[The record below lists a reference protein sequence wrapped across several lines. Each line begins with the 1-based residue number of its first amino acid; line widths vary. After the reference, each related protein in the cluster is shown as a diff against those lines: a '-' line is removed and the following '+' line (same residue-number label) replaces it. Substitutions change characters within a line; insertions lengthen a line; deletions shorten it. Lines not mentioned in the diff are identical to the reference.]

1 MDKVRSR
8 STSTTLSHGIRHP
21 MVVLLLIWGA
31 VAQGCSAVPT
41 EATRKL
47 AIGPDAPS
55 AAVFPIPSYCTHYW
69 KSGVS
74 GVIDDST
81 KWSPATPIT
90 ADDTLCIVAPG
101 TYEVSLTAPGGG
113 TAALQ
118 IGGPSSNVTA
128 KFFDQGVWG
137 DRWVLLRAGST
148 LVLDS
153 SSLFS
158 RRITIEGTLT
168 LNASWLVADTVFN
181 DGTIAC
187 VGGASGAAMDNGGV
201 FENRASIRS
210 DSLCLLV
217 GDHGRIRQT
226 GGSITGASPVVVMS
240 TSQGAFEWSG
250 GTLGV
255 RANAPTES
263 VVQVIT
269 DTLILGNLALAG
281 TIEMAP
287 LFNGT
292 IRGSVGAGVHLDVG
306 GSADSVRFVVPQAL
320 FTNAGTIELRRT
332 GGQLPYEFPPMVNS
346 GTINV
351 VEPSTILTDSLRNV
365 GTGQIVLSDDLR
377 FARAGSTL
385 SNEATIA
392 RTVASAEL
400 VMRPTTTF
408 RTRASGVMTGELVL
422 DRATLTGV
430 GQVGNVVSLGGTVA
444 PGVGLGTITAKSVT
458 LDPASTL
465 AVDIGGTSVGSYD
478 QLVVTGGIH
487 YGGTLSIRTL
497 VTFAGGA
504 CGQVVPSITDNSVV
518 PRGAFTTVTGLGAQ
532 GPGREWRAY
541 NPKGTYNVVGF
552 NPDEVVHFTRS
563 SLSVAE
569 GGVSDTLQSCLGRT
583 APTAAVTVN
592 LPATLGQVT
601 ATPAVF
607 SLTDWVLPRTIT
619 TSAIDDAVV
628 EAPLVDVLAATTSS
642 ADAAYN
648 ALALANP
655 TVSVTDND
663 GSADVV
669 VTYREIPA
677 TILAGQS
684 FTFGVQATNNGPT
697 AITGGT
703 LAMSGVV
710 GFTITSVSGA
720 GCSWTATTMNCP
732 LTALAAAGKQTV
744 FVTATAGAAGSY
756 ANTATVAGHQPD
768 PLSTNNTVTHVF
780 VVQ

>member
-1 MDKVRSR
+1 MDKARSR
-8 STSTTLSHGIRHP
+8 ARSTVVSQGVRHP
-21 MVVLLLIWGA
+21 MVVFLLVWGA

-55 AAVFPIPSYCTHYW
+55 AAVFPVPLYCTHYW

-101 TYEVSLTAPGGG
+101 TYEVSLTADGGG

-137 DRWVLLRAGST
+137 DAWILLRAGST

-158 RRITIEGTLT
+158 NRITIEGTLT
-168 LNASWLVADTVFN
+168 LNASWLFADTVVN

-187 VGGASGAAMDNGGV
+187 VGGRSGAETDDGGV

-210 DSLCLLV
+210 DSLCLLIA
-217 GDHGRIRQT
+217 DHGRIRQT
-226 GGSITGASPVVVMS
+226 GGSITGASPVVVMGE
-240 TSQGAFEWSG
+240 GAFEWSG

-287 LFNGT
+287 LVNGT

-332 GGQLPYEFPPMVNS
+332 AGQLPYEFPPMVNS

-385 SNEATIA
+385 SNEGTIA

-465 AVDIGGTSVGSYD
+465 AVDIGGTSAGSYD
-478 QLVVTGGIH
+478 QLVVTGGVH

-569 GGVSDTLQSCLGRT
+569 GGMSDTLQACLGRA

-592 LPATLGQVT
+592 LPASLGQVT

-607 SLTDWVLPRTIT
+607 SLTDWVLPRIIT

-648 ALALANP
+648 ALALVHP

-703 LAMSGVV
+703 LAMSGAV

-720 GCSWTATTMNCP
+720 GCSWTATTMSCP

>member
-1 MDKVRSR
+1 MDKARSR
-8 STSTTLSHGIRHP
+8 ARSTVVSQGVRHP
-21 MVVLLLIWGA
+21 MVVFLLVWGA

-55 AAVFPIPSYCTHYW
+55 AAVFPVPLYCTHYW

-101 TYEVSLTAPGGG
+101 TYEVSLTAPGGV

-128 KFFDQGVWG
+128 KFFDKGVSG
-137 DRWVLLRAGST
+137 DAWILLRAGST

-158 RRITIEGTLT
+158 NRITIEGTLT
-168 LNASWLVADTVFN
+168 LNASWLFADTVVN

-187 VGGASGAAMDNGGV
+187 VGGRSGAATDDGGV

-210 DSLCLLV
+210 DSLCLLIA
-217 GDHGRIRQT
+217 DHGRIRQT
-226 GGSITGASPVVVMS
+226 GGSITGASPVVVMGE
-240 TSQGAFEWSG
+240 GAFEWSG

-287 LFNGT
+287 LVNGT

-332 GGQLPYEFPPMVNS
+332 AGQLPYEFPPMVNS

-385 SNEATIA
+385 SNEGTIA

-465 AVDIGGTSVGSYD
+465 AVDIGGTSAGSYD

-569 GGVSDTLQSCLGRT
+569 GGMSDTLQACLGRA

-592 LPATLGQVT
+592 LPASLGQVT

-607 SLTDWVLPRTIT
+607 SLTDWVLPRIIT

-648 ALALANP
+648 ALALVHP

-703 LAMSGVV
+703 LAMSGAV

-720 GCSWTATTMNCP
+720 GCSWTATTMSCP

>member
-1 MDKVRSR
+1 MDKARSR
-8 STSTTLSHGIRHP
+8 ARSTVVSQGVRHP
-21 MVVLLLIWGA
+21 MVVFLLVWGA

-55 AAVFPIPSYCTHYW
+55 AAVFPVPSYCTHYW
-69 KSGVS
+69 KTGVS

-101 TYEVSLTAPGGG
+101 TYEVSLTADGGG

-137 DRWVLLRAGST
+137 DAWILLRAGST

-158 RRITIEGTLT
+158 NRITIEGTLT
-168 LNASWLVADTVFN
+168 LNASWLFADTVVN

-187 VGGASGAAMDNGGV
+187 VGGRSGAETDDGGV

-210 DSLCLLV
+210 DSLCLLIA
-217 GDHGRIRQT
+217 DHGRIRQT
-226 GGSITGASPVVVMS
+226 GGSITGASPVVVMGE
-240 TSQGAFEWSG
+240 GAFEWSG

-287 LFNGT
+287 LVNGT

-332 GGQLPYEFPPMVNS
+332 AGQLPYEFPPMVNS

-385 SNEATIA
+385 SNEGTIA

-408 RTRASGVMTGELVL
+408 RTRASGVMTGELVI

-465 AVDIGGTSVGSYD
+465 AVDIGGTSAGSYD
-478 QLVVTGGIH
+478 QLVVTGGVH

-569 GGVSDTLQSCLGRT
+569 GGMSDTLQACLGRA

-592 LPATLGQVT
+592 LPASLGQVT

-607 SLTDWVLPRTIT
+607 SLTDWVLPRIIT

-648 ALALANP
+648 ALALVHP

-703 LAMSGVV
+703 LAMSGAV

-720 GCSWTATTMNCP
+720 GCSWTATTMSCP

>member
-1 MDKVRSR
+1 MDKARSR
-8 STSTTLSHGIRHP
+8 ARSTVVSQGVRHP
-21 MVVLLLIWGA
+21 MVVFLLVWGA

-55 AAVFPIPSYCTHYW
+55 AAVFPVPLYCTHYW

-101 TYEVSLTAPGGG
+101 TYEVSLTADGGG

-137 DRWVLLRAGST
+137 DAWILLRAGST

-158 RRITIEGTLT
+158 NRITIEGTLT
-168 LNASWLVADTVFN
+168 LNASWLFADTVVN

-187 VGGASGAAMDNGGV
+187 VGGRSGAETDDGGV

-210 DSLCLLV
+210 DSLCLLIA
-217 GDHGRIRQT
+217 DHGRIRQT
-226 GGSITGASPVVVMS
+226 GGSITGASPVVVMGE
-240 TSQGAFEWSG
+240 GAFEWSG

-263 VVQVIT
+263 VVQVIA
-269 DTLILGNLALAG
+269 DTLVLGNLALAG

-287 LFNGT
+287 LVNGT

-332 GGQLPYEFPPMVNS
+332 AGQLPYEFPPMVNS

-385 SNEATIA
+385 SNEGTIA

-465 AVDIGGTSVGSYD
+465 AVDIGGTSAGSYD

-569 GGVSDTLQSCLGRT
+569 GGMSDTLQACLGRA

-592 LPATLGQVT
+592 LPASLGQVT

-648 ALALANP
+648 ALALVHP

-703 LAMSGVV
+703 LAMSGAV

-720 GCSWTATTMNCP
+720 GCSWTATTMSCP

>member
-1 MDKVRSR
+1 MDKARSR
-8 STSTTLSHGIRHP
+8 ARSTVVSQGVRHP
-21 MVVLLLIWGA
+21 MVVFLLVWGA

-55 AAVFPIPSYCTHYW
+55 AAVFPVPSYCTHYW

-101 TYEVSLTAPGGG
+101 TYEVSLTADGGG

-137 DRWVLLRAGST
+137 DAWILLRAGST

-158 RRITIEGTLT
+158 NRITIEGTLT
-168 LNASWLVADTVFN
+168 LNASWLFADTVVN

-187 VGGASGAAMDNGGV
+187 VGGRSGAATDDGGV

-210 DSLCLLV
+210 DSLCLLIA
-217 GDHGRIRQT
+217 DHGRIRQT
-226 GGSITGASPVVVMS
+226 GGSITGASPVVVMGE
-240 TSQGAFEWSG
+240 GAFEWSG
-250 GTLGV
+250 GTLGAQ
-255 RANAPTES
+255 ANAPTES
-263 VVQVIT
+263 VVQVIA
-269 DTLILGNLALAG
+269 DTLVLGNLALAG

-287 LFNGT
+287 LVNGT

-332 GGQLPYEFPPMVNS
+332 AGQLPYEFPPMVNS

-385 SNEATIA
+385 SNEGTIA

-408 RTRASGVMTGELVL
+408 RTRASGVMTGELVI

-465 AVDIGGTSVGSYD
+465 AVDIGGTSAGSYD

-569 GGVSDTLQSCLGRT
+569 GGVSDTLQACLGRT
-583 APTAAVTVN
+583 APTAVVTVN
-592 LPATLGQVT
+592 LPASLGQVT

-628 EAPLVDVLAATTSS
+628 EAPLVDVLASTTSS

-703 LAMSGVV
+703 LAMSGAV

-720 GCSWTATTMNCP
+720 GCSWTVTTMSCP

>member
-1 MDKVRSR
+1 MDKARSR
-8 STSTTLSHGIRHP
+8 ARSTVVSQGVRHP
-21 MVVLLLIWGA
+21 MVVFLLVWGA

-55 AAVFPIPSYCTHYW
+55 AAVFPVPSYCTHYW
-69 KSGVS
+69 KTGVS

-101 TYEVSLTAPGGG
+101 TYEVSLTADGGG

-137 DRWVLLRAGST
+137 DAWILLRAGST

-158 RRITIEGTLT
+158 NRITIEGTLT
-168 LNASWLVADTVFN
+168 LNASWLFADTVVN

-187 VGGASGAAMDNGGV
+187 VGGRSGAETDDGGV

-210 DSLCLLV
+210 DSLCLLIA
-217 GDHGRIRQT
+217 DHGRIRQT
-226 GGSITGASPVVVMS
+226 GGSITGASPVVVMGE
-240 TSQGAFEWSG
+240 GAFEWSG

-287 LFNGT
+287 LVNGT
-292 IRGSVGAGVHLDVG
+292 IRGSVGAGVHLDVD

-332 GGQLPYEFPPMVNS
+332 AGQLPYEFPPMVNS

-385 SNEATIA
+385 SNEGTIA

-408 RTRASGVMTGELVL
+408 RTRASGVMTGELVI

-465 AVDIGGTSVGSYD
+465 AVDIGGTSAGSYD

-569 GGVSDTLQSCLGRT
+569 GGMSDTLQACLGRA

-592 LPATLGQVT
+592 LPASLGQVT

-607 SLTDWVLPRTIT
+607 SLTDWVLPRIIT

-648 ALALANP
+648 ALALVHP

-703 LAMSGVV
+703 LAMSGAV

-720 GCSWTATTMNCP
+720 GCSWTATTMSCP

>member
-1 MDKVRSR
+1 MDKARSR
-8 STSTTLSHGIRHP
+8 ARSTVVSQGVRHP
-21 MVVLLLIWGA
+21 MVVFLLVWGA

-55 AAVFPIPSYCTHYW
+55 AAVFPVPSYCTHYW
-69 KSGVS
+69 KTGVS

-101 TYEVSLTAPGGG
+101 TYEVSLTADGGG
-113 TAALQ
+113 AAALQ
-118 IGGPSSNVTA
+118 IGGPKSNVTA

-137 DRWVLLRAGST
+137 DAWILLRAGST

-158 RRITIEGTLT
+158 NRITIEGTLT
-168 LNASWLVADTVFN
+168 LNASWLFADTVVN

-187 VGGASGAAMDNGGV
+187 VGGRSGAETDDGGV

-210 DSLCLLV
+210 DSLCLLIA
-217 GDHGRIRQT
+217 DHGRIRQT
-226 GGSITGASPVVVMS
+226 GGSITGASPVVVMGE
-240 TSQGAFEWSG
+240 GAFEWSG

-287 LFNGT
+287 LVNGT

-332 GGQLPYEFPPMVNS
+332 AGQLPYEFPPMVNS

-385 SNEATIA
+385 SNEGTIA

-408 RTRASGVMTGELVL
+408 RTRASGVMTGELVI

-465 AVDIGGTSVGSYD
+465 AVDIGGTSAGSYD
-478 QLVVTGGIH
+478 QLVVTGGVH

-569 GGVSDTLQSCLGRT
+569 GGMSDTLQACLGRA

-592 LPATLGQVT
+592 LPASLGQVT

-607 SLTDWVLPRTIT
+607 SLTDWVLPRIIT

-648 ALALANP
+648 ALALVHP

-703 LAMSGVV
+703 LAMSGAV

-720 GCSWTATTMNCP
+720 GCSWTATTMSCP

>member
-1 MDKVRSR
+1 MDKARSR
-8 STSTTLSHGIRHP
+8 ARSTVVSQGVRHP
-21 MVVLLLIWGA
+21 MVVFLLVWGA

-55 AAVFPIPSYCTHYW
+55 AAVFPVPSYCTHYW
-69 KSGVS
+69 KTGVS

-101 TYEVSLTAPGGG
+101 TYEVSLTADGGG

-137 DRWVLLRAGST
+137 DAWILLRAGST

-158 RRITIEGTLT
+158 NRITIEGTLT
-168 LNASWLVADTVFN
+168 LNASWLFADTVVN

-187 VGGASGAAMDNGGV
+187 VGGRSGAETDDGGV

-210 DSLCLLV
+210 DSLCLLIA
-217 GDHGRIRQT
+217 DHGRIRQT
-226 GGSITGASPVVVMS
+226 GGSITGASPVVVMGE
-240 TSQGAFEWSG
+240 GAFEWSG

-287 LFNGT
+287 LVNGT

-332 GGQLPYEFPPMVNS
+332 AGQLPYEFPPMVNS

-385 SNEATIA
+385 SNEGTIA

-465 AVDIGGTSVGSYD
+465 AVDIGGTSAGSYD
-478 QLVVTGGIH
+478 QLVVTGGVH

-569 GGVSDTLQSCLGRT
+569 GGMSDTLQACLGRA

-592 LPATLGQVT
+592 LPASLGQVT

-607 SLTDWVLPRTIT
+607 SLTDWVLPRIIT

-648 ALALANP
+648 ALALVHP

-703 LAMSGVV
+703 LAMSGAV

-720 GCSWTATTMNCP
+720 GCSWTATTMSCP

>member
-1 MDKVRSR
+1 MDKARSR
-8 STSTTLSHGIRHP
+8 ARSTVVSQGVRHP
-21 MVVLLLIWGA
+21 MVVFLLVWGA

-55 AAVFPIPSYCTHYW
+55 AAVFPVPSYCTHYW
-69 KSGVS
+69 KTGVS

-101 TYEVSLTAPGGG
+101 TYEVSLTADGGG

-137 DRWVLLRAGST
+137 DAWILLRAGST

-158 RRITIEGTLT
+158 NRITIEGTLT
-168 LNASWLVADTVFN
+168 LNASWLFADTVVN

-187 VGGASGAAMDNGGV
+187 VGGRSGAETDDGGV

-210 DSLCLLV
+210 DSLCLLIA
-217 GDHGRIRQT
+217 DHGRIRQT
-226 GGSITGASPVVVMS
+226 GGSITGASPVVVMGE
-240 TSQGAFEWSG
+240 GAFEWSG

-287 LFNGT
+287 LVNGT
-292 IRGSVGAGVHLDVG
+292 IRGSVGAGVHLDVD

-332 GGQLPYEFPPMVNS
+332 AGQLPYEFPPMVNS

-385 SNEATIA
+385 SNEGTIA

-408 RTRASGVMTGELVL
+408 RTRASGVMTGELVI

-465 AVDIGGTSVGSYD
+465 AVDIGGTSAGSYD
-478 QLVVTGGIH
+478 QLVVTGGVH

-569 GGVSDTLQSCLGRT
+569 GGMSDTLQACLGRA

-592 LPATLGQVT
+592 LPASLGQVT

-607 SLTDWVLPRTIT
+607 SLTDWVLPRIIT

-648 ALALANP
+648 ALALVHP

-703 LAMSGVV
+703 LAMSGAV

-720 GCSWTATTMNCP
+720 GCSWTATTMSCP

>member
-1 MDKVRSR
+1 MDKARSR
-8 STSTTLSHGIRHP
+8 ARSTVVSQGVRHP
-21 MVVLLLIWGA
+21 MVVFLLVWGA

-55 AAVFPIPSYCTHYW
+55 AAVFPVPLYCTHYW

-101 TYEVSLTAPGGG
+101 TYEVSLTADGGG

-137 DRWVLLRAGST
+137 DAWILLRAGST

-158 RRITIEGTLT
+158 NRITIEGTLT
-168 LNASWLVADTVFN
+168 LNASWLFADTVVN

-187 VGGASGAAMDNGGV
+187 VGGRSGAETDDGGV

-210 DSLCLLV
+210 DSLCLLIA
-217 GDHGRIRQT
+217 DHGRIRQT
-226 GGSITGASPVVVMS
+226 GGSITGASPVVVMGE
-240 TSQGAFEWSG
+240 GAFEWSG

-287 LFNGT
+287 LVNGT

-332 GGQLPYEFPPMVNS
+332 AGQLPYEFPPMVNS

-385 SNEATIA
+385 SNEGTIA

-408 RTRASGVMTGELVL
+408 RTRASGVMTGELVI

-465 AVDIGGTSVGSYD
+465 AVDIGGTSAGSYD

-569 GGVSDTLQSCLGRT
+569 GGVSDTLQACLGRT

-592 LPATLGQVT
+592 LPASLGQVT

-648 ALALANP
+648 ALALVHP

-703 LAMSGVV
+703 LAMSGAV

-720 GCSWTATTMNCP
+720 GCSWTATTMSCP

>member
-1 MDKVRSR
+1 MDKARSR
-8 STSTTLSHGIRHP
+8 ARSTVVSQGVRHP
-21 MVVLLLIWGA
+21 MVVFLLVWGA

-55 AAVFPIPSYCTHYW
+55 AAVFPVPLYCTHYW

-101 TYEVSLTAPGGG
+101 TYEVSLTAPGGV

-128 KFFDQGVWG
+128 KFFDKGVSG
-137 DRWVLLRAGST
+137 DAWILLRAGST

-158 RRITIEGTLT
+158 NRITIEGTLT
-168 LNASWLVADTVFN
+168 LNASWLFADTVVN

-187 VGGASGAAMDNGGV
+187 VGGRSGAATDDGGV

-210 DSLCLLV
+210 DSLCLLIA
-217 GDHGRIRQT
+217 DHGRIRQT
-226 GGSITGASPVVVMS
+226 GGSITGASPVVVMGE
-240 TSQGAFEWSG
+240 GAFEWSG
-250 GTLGV
+250 GTLGAK
-255 RANAPTES
+255 ANAPTES
-263 VVQVIT
+263 VVQVIA
-269 DTLILGNLALAG
+269 DTLVLGNLALAG

-287 LFNGT
+287 LVNGT

-332 GGQLPYEFPPMVNS
+332 AGQLPYEFPPMVNS

-385 SNEATIA
+385 SNEGTIA

-408 RTRASGVMTGELVL
+408 RTRASGVMTGELVI

-465 AVDIGGTSVGSYD
+465 AVDIGGTSAGSYD

-569 GGVSDTLQSCLGRT
+569 GGVSDTLQACLGRT

-592 LPATLGQVT
+592 LPASLGQVT

-703 LAMSGVV
+703 LAMSGAV

-720 GCSWTATTMNCP
+720 GCSWTATTMSCP